1 MNTQRILAIAQKDLL
16 EVRQNRYAWLPMI
29 IVPILF
35 VLILPL
41 AMILIPPRLQLSPQ
55 ELASQSD
62 LEFFLQNMPPSM
74 AQALAGLDEF
84 QSMVLLMLGYLFAP
98 FFLIF
103 PLMFSTVIAAESFAG
118 ERERKTMEAL
128 LYTPASDSELFLGKV
143 LAALAPAIGISWGS
157 FLLYAL
163 VLNTAGYPLFGRIW
177 FPLPSWWPLILWI
190 TPALALLG
198 TAATVLISAR
208 VHTFMG
214 AYQTSAS
221 LVVLVVALLIGQ
233 FSGVVY
239 LSVGIGLLIGLVLWL
254 VAAGLMTLAVRSFH
268 RHTLLTSD

>member
-1 MNTQRILAIAQKDLL
+1 MKTQRILAIAQKDLL

-35 VLILPL
+35 VLVLPL

-84 QSMVLLMLGYLFAP
+84 QSMVLIMLGYLFAP

-128 LYTPASDSELFLGKV
+128 LYTPASDSRTVPGKV
-143 LAALAPAIGISWGS
+143 SALAPAIAFPGQLHSCTP
-157 FLLYAL
+157 
-163 VLNTAGYPLFGRIW
+163 VLNTAELPVVRAILVPVAKPGGR
-177 FPLPSWWPLILWI
+177 
-190 TPALALLG
+190 
-198 TAATVLISAR
+198 
-208 VHTFMG
+208 
-214 AYQTSAS
+214 
-221 LVVLVVALLIGQ
+221 
-233 FSGVVY
+233 
-239 LSVGIGLLIGLVLWL
+239 
-254 VAAGLMTLAVRSFH
+254 
-268 RHTLLTSD
+268 

>member
-1 MNTQRILAIAQKDLL
+1 VNTQRILAIAQKDLL

-84 QSMVLLMLGYLFAP
+84 QSMVLIMLGYLFAP

-157 FLLYAL
+157 FILYAL
-163 VLNTAGYPLFGRIW
+163 VLNTAGYPLFGYIW

-254 VAAGLMTLAVRSFH
+254 VAAGLTTLAVRSFH

>member
-1 MNTQRILAIAQKDLL
+1 VNTQRILAIAQKDLL

-84 QSMVLLMLGYLFAP
+84 QSMVLIMLGYLFAP

-157 FLLYAL
+157 FILYAL
-163 VLNTAGYPLFGRIW
+163 VLNTAGYPLFGYIW

-233 FSGVVY
+233 FSGVIY

-254 VAAGLMTLAVRSFH
+254 VAAGLTTLAVRSFH

>member
-157 FLLYAL
+157 FILYAL
-163 VLNTAGYPLFGRIW
+163 VLNTAGYPLFGYIW

-254 VAAGLMTLAVRSFH
+254 VAAGLTTLAVRSFH

>member
-84 QSMVLLMLGYLFAP
+84 QSMVLIMLGYLFAP

-157 FLLYAL
+157 FILYAL
-163 VLNTAGYPLFGRIW
+163 VLNTAGYPLFGYIW

-254 VAAGLMTLAVRSFH
+254 VAAGLTTLAVRSFH

>member
-1 MNTQRILAIAQKDLL
+1 MKTQRILAIAQKDLL

-35 VLILPL
+35 VLVLPL

-84 QSMVLLMLGYLFAP
+84 QSMVLIMLGYLFAP

-157 FLLYAL
+157 FILYAL

-208 VHTFMG
+208 VRTFMG

-233 FSGVVY
+233 FSGVLY
-239 LSVGIGLLIGLVLWL
+239 LSVGTGLLIGLVLWL
-254 VAAGLMTLAVRSFH
+254 VAGGLMTLAVRSFH
-268 RHTLLTSD
+268 RRTLLTSD

>member
-1 MNTQRILAIAQKDLL
+1 MKTQRILAIAQKDLL

-35 VLILPL
+35 VLVLPL

-84 QSMVLLMLGYLFAP
+84 QSMVLIMLGYLFAP

-157 FLLYAL
+157 FILYAL

-208 VHTFMG
+208 VRTFMG

-254 VAAGLMTLAVRSFH
+254 VAGGLMTLAVRSFH
-268 RHTLLTSD
+268 RRTLLTSD

>member
-62 LEFFLQNMPPSM
+62 LEFFLQNMPSSM
-74 AQALAGLDEF
+74 AQVLTGLDEF
-84 QSMVLLMLGYLFAP
+84 QSMVLIMLGYLFAP

-157 FLLYAL
+157 FILYAL
-163 VLNTAGYPLFGRIW
+163 VLNIAGYPLFGYIW

-254 VAAGLMTLAVRSFH
+254 VAAGLTTLAVRSFH